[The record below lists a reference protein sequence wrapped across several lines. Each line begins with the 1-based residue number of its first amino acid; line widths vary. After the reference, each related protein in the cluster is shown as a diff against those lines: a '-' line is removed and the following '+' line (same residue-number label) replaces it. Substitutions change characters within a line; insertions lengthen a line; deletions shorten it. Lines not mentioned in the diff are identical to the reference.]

1 MTDLDPQIEKS
12 LREAHEALAKQ
23 GALMAPEKLREG
35 YAVFRERFGPDVLR
49 SLDGV
54 SLLNL
59 MHLHGN
65 KESLVYWLEF
75 KNDDEFP
82 GRRFGSIAGGSSHKF
97 GLFRRRETGQWV
109 TGSGQ
114 NETVVSEDEAVEVAR
129 KHRDQLLEGVALLE
143 NLPENADDETYGQLQ
158 RDMVDKAPDVS
169 KGGWGHKYFHLIYPD
184 KLDDFHLEDWQRML
198 LIRLLQTPPA
208 EEGLYA
214 CAGRYVRLSQE
225 FGWPMNHLTTVLYQ
239 VFGGNRRPRKYWR
252 IGTRLGM
259 GRDAQDIWPE
269 MARDGYVAIG
279 WDAIGDLSQ
288 SGTGADLRAAVR
300 DSLSEHFYPADA
312 KTASRKAG
320 EVCRFVEKIAEGDVV
335 LAKDG
340 EKLRG
345 VGIVT
350 GPYFFEQD
358 EVSGA
363 PHRRLVEWRALDD
376 LRLPKPGEGNM
387 TTVKELTSQ
396 ENWLAIERALLG
408 NSNPVLPP
416 TKDTPRPHARLD
428 GIPGRVQAILERK
441 GQVILYGPPGTGKT
455 YWGRSAAR
463 DVAAMGA
470 FRRPYGSLSKEEQA
484 EVDGTPQKPGL
495 VRTCTFH
502 PAYGY
507 EDFIEGFRPLTT
519 EAGQLSFQQREGV
532 FKRICRDAGNV
543 SGRLFVLLIDE
554 INRGDIPRIFGELLT
569 LLEMDKRGMELS
581 LPISGE
587 VFSVPPNVRVIGTM
601 NTADRSIA
609 LLDTALRRRFGFIEL
624 LPNTRIFRDA
634 MVGDEIPLGPWLEA
648 LNERIRDHMG
658 RDGRNLQVGHAYLLN
673 AGKPVTDFQKFV
685 RILAEDIIPL
695 LQEYCYED
703 FSMLAKLLGPEL
715 VDESA
720 QRIREAL
727 FAPEQRATLV
737 QSLLALS
744 PDIGTSADAK
754 PSSEGSEESDDD
766 SDEE

>member
-1 MTDLDPQIEKS
+1 MTDLDPRIEES
-12 LREAHEALAKQ
+12 LREKYGALAKQ
-23 GALMAPEKLREG
+23 GELMAPEKLRDG

-75 KNDDEFP
+75 KNDDDFP

-97 GLFRRRETGQWV
+97 GLFCRRETGQWV

-114 NETVVSEDEAVEVAR
+114 NETVVSEEEAVEVAR
-129 KHRDQLLEGVALLE
+129 KHRDQLLAGVARLE
-143 NLPENADDETYGQLQ
+143 KLAETADDETYGQLQ
-158 RDMVDKAPDVS
+158 RDMVQEAPDVS
-169 KGGWGHKYFHLIYPD
+169 RGGWGHKYFHLIHPD
-184 KLDDFHLEDWQRML
+184 KLDDFHREDWQRMI
-198 LIRLLQTPPA
+198 LIQLLQTPPA
-208 EEGLYA
+208 DEGLYA
-214 CAGRYVRLSQE
+214 CAGRYVRLAHE
-225 FGWPMNHLTTVLYQ
+225 FGWPMNHLTTLLYR
-239 VFGGNRRPRKYWR
+239 VFGGNRGPRKYWR

-259 GRDAQDIWPE
+259 GREARDIWPE
-269 MARDGYVAIG
+269 MMRGGYVAIG

-288 SGTGADLRAAVR
+288 SGTGTELRATVR
-300 DSLSEHFYPADA
+300 NALNEHYYRTDA
-312 KTASRKAG
+312 KTSSRKSG
-320 EVCRFVEKIAEGDVV
+320 EIFRFVEKINEGDVV

-340 EKLRG
+340 ETLRG

-350 GPYFFEQD
+350 GPYFFEVD
-358 EVSGA
+358 ELGGA
-363 PHRRLVEWRALDD
+363 PHRRLVEWRMLDD
-376 LRLPKPGEGNM
+376 LSLPQPGEGNL
-387 TTVKELTSQ
+387 TTVKELKSQ

-408 NSNPVLPP
+408 NGSRVVQTPV
-416 TKDTPRPHARLD
+416 DPRKPSSRLD
-428 GIPGRVQAILERK
+428 GIPGRIQAILERK

-455 YWGRSAAR
+455 YWGQNAAR
-463 DVAAMGA
+463 NIAALAA
-470 FRRPYGSLSKEEQA
+470 FKRPYPSLSAEERK
-484 EVDGTPQKPGL
+484 EVDGASDRPGL
-495 VRTCTFH
+495 VRACTFH

-507 EDFIEGFRPLTT
+507 EDFIEGFRPTT
-519 EAGQLSFQQREGV
+519 TDSGQLSFQQRKGA
-532 FKRICRDAGNV
+532 FKRICHDASNIPN
-543 SGRLFVLLIDE
+543 RLFILLIDE

-569 LLEMDKRGMELS
+569 LLEMDKRGMEVL

-624 LPNTRIFRDA
+624 LPDSHVFRDA
-634 MVGDEIPLGPWLEA
+634 MVGDEIPLGPWLAA
-648 LNERIRDHMG
+648 LNERIRDHLG
-658 RDGRNLQVGHAYLLN
+658 RDGRNLQVGHAYLLSS
-673 AGKPVTDFQKFV
+673 GKPVTDFPRFV

-703 FSMLAKLLGPEL
+703 YSILVKLLGTEL
-715 VDESA
+715 VDEPA
-720 QRIREAL
+720 KRIREDL

-754 PSSEGSEESDDD
+754 PSTENPEEPEEDL
-766 SDEE
+766 DEE